1 VGHGPANAGFDA
13 DAAQPATVTAMA
25 GDEGTSGLDHPE
37 VRAWL
42 ARLETEAAVL
52 PDDRRTELRA
62 SVEEYLADA
71 TRDAAPGHEDRAAD
85 HALAELGSPAA
96 LVAEAGGYAVP
107 VADPLLPAEDADTV
121 DGQPW
126 LEVATVT
133 LLAASVVLA
142 LVTATEV
149 FAPLPWFVGTLLV
162 LLSRRW
168 GAGDKALAV
177 GAFGVHGVPF
187 ILLGRD
193 ELPTGGS
200 LVVSVLLVV
209 LWVVA
214 AARLLARARSPREQG
229 RGLRMR

>member
-1 VGHGPANAGFDA
+1 
-13 DAAQPATVTAMA
+13 MA
-25 GDEGTSGLDHPE
+25 GDGGTSGIDQP
-37 VRAWL
+37 VVQAWL
-42 ARLETEAAVL
+42 ARLDTEAAVL
-52 PDDRRTELRA
+52 PADRRTELRA

-71 TRDAAPGHEDRAAD
+71 MRDAAPGHAAGAAE

-107 VADPLLPAEDADTV
+107 VVDPLLPADDADAV
-121 DGQPW
+121 GGPPW

-142 LVTATEV
+142 LVKATEV

-168 GAGDKALAV
+168 SAGDKALAV
-177 GAFGVHGVPF
+177 AAFGVLGVPF

-193 ELPTGGS
+193 ELPTGAS
-200 LVVSVLLVV
+200 LVVSVVLVV
-209 LWVVA
+209 IWVAA
-214 AARLLARARSPREQG
+214 AARLLARARSPREEAK
-229 RGLRMR
+229 GLRMR